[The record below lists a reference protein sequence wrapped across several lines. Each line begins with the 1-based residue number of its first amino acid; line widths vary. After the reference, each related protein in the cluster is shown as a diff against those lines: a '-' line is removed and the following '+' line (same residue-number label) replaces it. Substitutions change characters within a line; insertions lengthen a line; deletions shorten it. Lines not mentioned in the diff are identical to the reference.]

1 VAQNDEHELVWI
13 FRSRTGRS
21 NHGPGLGT
29 WYLHGL
35 FG

>member
-21 NHGPGLGT
+21 NHGPGPGT